1 MNLRDILGLFTNRE
15 LAIATWL
22 ILFII
27 LISILS
33 IHNKDLRKSI
43 FDIFKTLLNKPLRLL
58 IITLVIYFFVVT
70 YLLSI
75 LSFWKNA
82 YLKDIVLWFTLS
94 GIYFVMKSV
103 DSDNSGHY
111 IRNYIKQ
118 NIQFSIFINFIVSYF
133 TFSYFVELLLQL
145 FLCLLIIFNVFTKE
159 KIEYKIVYDLSNI
172 LLVILGLCFYAQAF
186 GSILT
191 QYDELLNF
199 DTFVSFLITFIYMI
213 VFIPL
218 VFFFEIY
225 AIYETLFLRLSFMTI
240 KDKKLLN
247 HRKWEIFKLCKL
259 SIPRIRYF
267 EKNFLFKFYQK
278 ISEEEVQ
285 SIYDQFLNSY
295 KEEFK

>member
-1 MNLRDILGLFTNRE
+1 MNLRDILELFTNRE

-27 LISILS
+27 LITILS

-43 FDIFKTLLNKPLRLL
+43 FDVFKTLLSKPLRLL

-103 DSDNSGHY
+103 DSDNNGYY

-145 FLCLLIIFNVFTKE
+145 FLCLLIIFNVFTKK

-172 LLVILGLCFYAQAF
+172 LLVILGLYFYAQAF

-199 DTFVSFLITFIYMI
+199 DTFISFLIPFIYMI

-295 KEEFK
+295 KKEFK